1 MSARFFI
8 DPANWNPSAPELPAD
23 EAHHAADVLRLRE
36 GDAVTLFNGRGDE
49 QSARILAI
57 ARRRVDLVPGP
68 VSRSRPL
75 PCRIHLAQAIPKG
88 KNMDLIVQKATELG
102 AASILP
108 VVSERVIVRLDPE
121 EVSSKQ
127 FKWQRIA
134 IEACK
139 QSGQNFLPAVAAPA
153 PMAEVVASA
162 PRSAGSL
169 MIIASLLS
177 GARHLKEILAEA
189 AEMNGSQASE
199 VTLFIGPEGDFTP
212 AEVNLALAAG
222 AQPMSLGPIVLR
234 TETAALYGLSVLAH
248 ELQSVPD

>member
-1 MSARFFI
+1 MSARFYI
-8 DPANWNPSAPELPAD
+8 DPASWNPSAPELSAD

-36 GDAVTLFNGRGDE
+36 GDSITLFNGRGDE
-49 QSARILAI
+49 QSARILSI
-57 ARRRVDLVPGP
+57 GRRRVEIAPGP
-68 VSRSRPL
+68 VARSQPL

-108 VVSERVIVRLDPE
+108 ILSERVIVRLDPE
-121 EVSSKQ
+121 ETGSKQ
-127 FKWQRIA
+127 SKWQRIA

-139 QSGQNFLPAVAAPA
+139 QSGQNFLPQVAAPS
-153 PMAEVVASA
+153 PIGEVVVAA
-162 PRSAGSL
+162 PRTPGSL

-177 GARHLKEILAEA
+177 GVRHLKEILAET
-189 AEMNGSQASE
+189 AEIQGALPRE
-199 VTLFIGPEGDFTP
+199 VTVFIGPEGDFTP

-234 TETAALYGLSVLAH
+234 TETAALYSLSVLAH
-248 ELQSVPD
+248 ELQSLP